1 MSSVNIY
8 LEERFIYFDNSYYSL
23 VYDDSYWERYFQVF
37 STIYVVARVK
47 KISDSALL
55 PDGYKRLDNK
65 NVRFKKFPYYHGLLQ
80 SIIYLPL
87 VLFFILFN
95 VLKSQNNILRL
106 PGIVSIIAGIFCYL
120 FRKKFAVELVGDPYD
135 VFSSGVGG
143 RLSRILRL
151 IFTCLTKI
159 IVQKALAV
167 SYVTQY
173 TMQQR
178 YPANVKAFTTYYSS
192 ITLNNNVFS
201 EKNIRT
207 SINKNNF
214 RILMVGSL
222 EQMYKGF
229 DIAIKAI
236 DRLDFKKNIEVNIVG
251 DGQYRGHLQNLI
263 NTRGMENT
271 FIFHGKIAREDIFE
285 LMEKVDLFL
294 MPSRT
299 EGLPRALIEAM
310 SKGLPAIG
318 SNVGGIPEL
327 LPSDWIFENEDDLE
341 LSNKISLIYNLDN
354 IEEISILNM
363 SKAKEF
369 QADTLQE
376 RRKNLYLAL
385 KNSR

>member
-1 MSSVNIY
+1 MGSVNIY
-8 LEERFIYFDNSYYSL
+8 LEERFIYFNNSYYSL

-47 KISDSALL
+47 KISDITLL
-55 PDGYKRLDNK
+55 PDGYKRLENK
-65 NVRFKKFPYYHGLLQ
+65 NVRFKNFPYYHGLFQ

-106 PGIVSIIAGIFCYL
+106 PGIVSIIAGISCYI

-143 RLSRILRL
+143 KISRVLRL
-151 IFTCLTKI
+151 IFTYLTKKI
-159 IVQKALAV
+159 IKKALAV

-173 TMQQR
+173 TMQKR
-178 YPANVKAFTTYYSS
+178 YPANTKAFTTYYSS
-192 ITLNNNVFS
+192 ITLNSSEFD

-207 SINKNNF
+207 FLNKNNF

-229 DIAIKAI
+229 DVAIKAI
-236 DRLDFKKNIEVNIVG
+236 NRLSFKEKVEINIVG
-251 DGQYRGHLQNLI
+251 DGLYRDQLQNLI
-263 NTRGMENT
+263 KTKGMEDI
-271 FIFHGKIAREDIFE
+271 FIFHGKITREEIFE

-327 LPSDWIFENEDDLE
+327 LPEEWIFQSEDYVNLAE
-341 LSNKISLIYNLDN
+341 KITNIYNNNNIEKISKQ
-354 IEEISILNM
+354 NM
-363 SKAKEF
+363 LKAKEF
-369 QADTLQE
+369 QTEILQD
-376 RRKNLYLAL
+376 RRKKLYSVL
-385 KNSR
+385 KSSK